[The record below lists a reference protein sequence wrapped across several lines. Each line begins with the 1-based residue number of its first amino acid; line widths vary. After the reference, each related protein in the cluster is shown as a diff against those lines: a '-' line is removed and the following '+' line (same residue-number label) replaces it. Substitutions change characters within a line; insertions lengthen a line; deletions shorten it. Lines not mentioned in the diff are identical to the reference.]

1 MRPFIFV
8 KMQQISGAILFCICY
23 ICITL
28 TDETAKA
35 FGLKISRCRVIIG

>member
-1 MRPFIFV
+1 MHPFIFV

-35 FGLKISRCRVIIG
+35 FGLKKSRYRVIIG